1 MSESDAPPPN
11 SLLTERAEALLR
23 ALRRL
28 RQRLERKFV
37 AIGKD
42 MAEAEEGG
50 EQRRAGEALLTY
62 LHQVPKRAAS
72 VSLPDPA
79 DATRTLEVALDP
91 ALTPQANA
99 ARYFKRAAKLERAL
113 EELPLR
119 LGAAQAEI
127 DQAAAFITRIEA
139 ALIAEAA
146 SDAPPTRRYTRLL
159 DEAYDHLP
167 PVLKRE
173 VPDGRAVAPSADAEA
188 PEGPLVHAPSKRRE
202 PVVPARLQ
210 PRRLK
215 TAEGWDVLIGRS
227 NEGNDY
233 VTHSLARPEDYW
245 FHVHGCPGSHVV
257 LRRGKGK
264 NEPSKQ
270 TVEEVAAWAAF
281 YSQARTAGRV
291 PVTWTLKKY
300 VRRPRKA
307 PPGLAMC
314 EREKSLMV
322 RPVEPPRSALA
333 DHADNTTED

>member
-1 MSESDAPPPN
+1 MSEPEALPPV
-11 SLLTERAEALLR
+11 SLVTERAAALLK

-28 RQRLERKFV
+28 RQRLERKLA
-37 AIGKD
+37 AITRD

-62 LHQVPKRAAS
+62 LHQVPRHAAS

-79 DATRTLEVALDP
+79 DATRTIIVALDP

-99 ARYFKRAAKLERAL
+99 ARYFKRAAKFERAL
-113 EELPLR
+113 EEVPLR
-119 LGAAQAEI
+119 IRATQAEI
-127 DQAAAFITRIEA
+127 DAAASFMTRIEA
-139 ALIAEAA
+139 TLAA
-146 SDAPPTRRYTRLL
+146 HGTAAAPAARRVTRLL
-159 DEAYDHLP
+159 DEAYEHLP

-173 VPDGRAVAPSADAEA
+173 VPDGRAVAPSVDASMPDA
-188 PEGPLVHAPSKRRE
+188 PLVHAPSKRRE

-215 TAEGWDVLIGRS
+215 TAEGWDVLVGRS

-270 TVEEVAAWAAF
+270 TLEEVAAWAAF
-281 YSQARTAGRV
+281 YSQARTAGKV
-291 PVTWTLKKY
+291 SVIWTLKKY

-307 PPGLAMC
+307 PAGLAFC
-314 EREKSLMV
+314 EREKSIMV

-333 DHADNTTED
+333 DNAESTGD

>member
-1 MSESDAPPPN
+1 MSEPEANPPAN
-11 SLLTERAEALLR
+11 LLVERAEALLR
-23 ALRRL
+23 ALGRL
-28 RQRLERKFV
+28 RHRLERKYV
-37 AIGKD
+37 AITRD
-42 MAEAEEGG
+42 MAEAEEGSA
-50 EQRRAGEALLTY
+50 QREAGEALLTY
-62 LHQVPKRAAS
+62 LHAVPKRAAR

-79 DATRTLEVALDP
+79 DPERKLEIALDP

-99 ARYFKRAAKLERAL
+99 ARYFKRAAKFERAL
-113 EELPLR
+113 EEVPLR
-119 LGAAQAEI
+119 LKATQTEI
-127 DQAAAFITRIEA
+127 D
-139 ALIAEAA
+139 EAA
-146 SDAPPTRRYTRLL
+146 SYITRLTDALAADGEWDGARTRRVSRLI
-159 DEAYDHLP
+159 DAAYEHLP

-173 VPDGRAVAPSADAEA
+173 VPDGRAVAPTADAA
-188 PEGPLVHAPSKRRE
+188 TPDGPVVHAPSKRRE

-215 TAEGWDVLIGRS
+215 TSEGWDVLIGRS

-270 TVEEVAAWAAF
+270 TLEQVAAWAAF
-281 YSQARTAGRV
+281 YSQARSAGKV
-291 PVTWTLKKY
+291 PVIWTLKKY

-307 PPGLAMC
+307 PAGLATC
-314 EREKSLMV
+314 EREKMLMV

-333 DHADNTTED
+333 DNADSPTDD